1 MIKIVLFFMLV
12 FGALFVGIQAARKL
26 TGQQAWR
33 LTKLIGYSVACAALA
48 TVLLILFVA
57 LF

>member
-1 MIKIVLFFMLV
+1 MIKIVLFFMLL
-12 FGALFVGIQAARKL
+12 FGALFVGIQSVRGL

-33 LTKLIGYSVACAALA
+33 LTKLIGYSAGCAALA
-48 TVLLILFVA
+48 TVILILFVA